1 MAYYRII
8 LMEWQLIKTKIRI
21 NNNNKWKIIL
31 TKSYYKN
38 FICNYNFQLN

>member
-1 MAYYRII
+1 MACYRII

-21 NNNNKWKIIL
+21 NNKWKIIL